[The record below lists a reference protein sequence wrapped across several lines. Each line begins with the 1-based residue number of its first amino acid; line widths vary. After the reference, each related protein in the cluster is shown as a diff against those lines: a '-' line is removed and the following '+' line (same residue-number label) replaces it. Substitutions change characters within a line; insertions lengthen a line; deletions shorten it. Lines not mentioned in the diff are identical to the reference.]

1 MHFNKKSLYLTLLPI
16 LAVLAGCNSETT
28 NDGFTDN
35 PDSPS
40 VGISVGGSGVKGPL
54 AGAVV
59 NLYQADLS
67 QADLKGSLLAT
78 GETGPNAGI
87 QNLDAPEDISGLML
101 LEFVVDADTVDLT
114 TGVAPVFNSLIT
126 VVNAQRI
133 IDGNSIYA
141 SPLTTMAVKLAI
153 RKADSGAPF
162 AGNGDDSISED
173 EFNAALT
180 VAQRQ
185 VKSTLGFGMSSTTDI
200 FTVPPLITNET
211 ADATSQAE
219 VAAYRRAI
227 EAVAAI
233 SAAVSTSGGGAD
245 PQAAFDALTEDL
257 SDGDI
262 DGQSDTGSV
271 AAFETVTATLVAT
284 VTQDVSTLTI
294 PGSTRTVGEI
304 TTVLAEE
311 TSSTGT
317 TTDTTDLGSGNV
329 EVPPTTTAQVASDI
343 DGDGVPDSEDEF
355 PEDETEYVD
364 FDGDGFGDNEDD
376 AFPQDADNWSDAD
389 SDGFGDQTDDAF
401 TDDADNW
408 TDADGDGFGDQT
420 DDAFPDDADNWT
432 DADGDGFG
440 DETDDAFPDDATE
453 WVDADEDGFGDN
465 EDDLFPDNPNLQM
478 DQDQDGVDDSIDNCV
493 EVFNPNQEESDD
505 PPDGAGDA
513 CDAPETPTT
522 PTLIWDDP
530 STTWDNANWG

>member
-1 MHFNKKSLYLTLLPI
+1 MHFIKKSLYLTLLPF

-35 PDSPS
+35 PDFPNA
-40 VGISVGGSGVKGPL
+40 GISVGGSGVKGPL

-141 SPLTTMAVKLAI
+141 SPLTTMAVKLAV
-153 RKADSGAPF
+153 RKADSGAPY
-162 AGNGDDSISED
+162 AGDSDGTISTD
-173 EFNAALT
+173 EFTAALA

-200 FTVPPLITNET
+200 FTVPPLITNDT

-271 AAFETVTATLVAT
+271 AAFETVAATLVAT

-294 PGSTRTVGEI
+294 PGSTRTVGDI
-304 TTVLAEE
+304 AAVLAEE
-311 TSSTGT
+311 TATTGT
-317 TTDTTDLGSGNV
+317 TTDTADLGSGNV

-343 DGDGVPDSEDEF
+343 DGDGVPDSEDAF
-355 PEDETEYVD
+355 PEDETESVD
-364 FDGDGFGDNEDD
+364 FDGDGFGDNQDD
-376 AFPQDADNWSDAD
+376 AFPE
-389 SDGFGDQTDDAF
+389 
-401 TDDADNW
+401 DADNW
-408 TDADGDGFGDQT
+408 TDADEDGFGDQT
-420 DDAFPDDADNWT
+420 DDAFPDD
-432 DADGDGFG
+432 
-440 DETDDAFPDDATE
+440 PTE

-465 EDDLFPDNPNLQM
+465 EDDLFPNNPDLQM
-478 DQDQDGVDDSIDNCV
+478 DQDQDGVDDSVDNCV
-493 EVFNPNQEESDD
+493 TIPNASQTDTD
-505 PPDGAGDA
+505 GDGAGDA
-513 CDAPETPTT
+513 CDAPTSGGGT
-522 PTLIWDDP
+522 PTLMWDNE